1 MATQHTYTGRAHE
14 PTQAPTGTPIES
26 SRGILERRRERRAG
40 RKHAQLI
47 SARTRRALASRLRR
61 TATLAVDRD
70 PIRRRRDVLLH
81 YRAAA
86 VRTDL
91 LEIAALLER
100 AHDPDPAC
108 IEALRALL
116 ANTDGDSPLYHTN
129 TPFPELQATLD
140 YVRSGL

>member
-1 MATQHTYTGRAHE
+1 
-14 PTQAPTGTPIES
+14 
-26 SRGILERRRERRAG
+26 
-40 RKHAQLI
+40 
-47 SARTRRALASRLRR
+47 
-61 TATLAVDRD
+61 
-70 PIRRRRDVLLH
+70 VLLH

-116 ANTDGDSPLYHTN
+116 ANTDGESPLYNTN
-129 TPFPELQATLD
+129 TPFPELEATLD